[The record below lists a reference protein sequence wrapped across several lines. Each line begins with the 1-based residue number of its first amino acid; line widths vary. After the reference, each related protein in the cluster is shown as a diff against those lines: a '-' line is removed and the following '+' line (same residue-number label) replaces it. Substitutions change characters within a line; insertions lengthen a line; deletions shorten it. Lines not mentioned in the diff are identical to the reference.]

1 MANCR
6 AIHQAKLTSVTRA
19 SVMRKIVIFF
29 YIDALNSSFITPSIM
44 PFLSDLATDRY
55 YKELENVLGYSF
67 AMQSC
72 MLSGKYPEENNH
84 WMPYF
89 YSPENS
95 SMLFKT
101 FKKVGTVFPLDR
113 LPLIRHLTV
122 RQTRSFFLKDGV
134 HANNIPLRVID
145 KIALY
150 PYYYMCELP
159 FFYELAKILDKKYQ
173 VPLAYLGPPKTKR
186 PIYVPLLEHIKA
198 SHHENELIMTYDDML
213 DGIGHRFGPY
223 STECLHYAKS
233 VDRVLLSVYQKLKNV
248 FEKDFTFIV
257 FSDHGQCEQSHS
269 LDLLPKFGQ
278 KGLKFGDDYVC
289 FIDATLALFWPRNEA
304 VEEKMLNILGR
315 IGSGKVID
323 ENLQKKYHIRFNDT
337 RYGEIIFVLEP
348 GVTFFPNFFSPF
360 GSMKG
365 LHGYLPEEEVQKSFL
380 ISNKKLSLHLSHVK
394 DIADLLLNLF
404 S

>member
-6 AIHQAKLTSVTRA
+6 AIHQAKLTTVARA
-19 SVMRKIVIFF
+19 SVMRKKVIFF
-29 YIDALNSSFITPSIM
+29 YIDALNSSFLTPSIM
-44 PFLSDLATDRY
+44 PFLSDLATDHY

-67 AMQSC
+67 AIQSC

-101 FKKVGTVFPLDR
+101 FKKVGSILALDR
-113 LPLIRHLTV
+113 LPPLRHSTVGQIR
-122 RQTRSFFLKDGV
+122 RFLSKNGV
-134 HANNIPLRVID
+134 HPNNIPLHVID

-159 FFYELAKILDKKYQ
+159 FFHKLGERLEKRYQ
-173 VPLAYLGPPKTKR
+173 ASLTYLGPPKIKR
-186 PIYVPLLEHIKA
+186 HMYVPLLKHIKA
-198 SHHENELIMTYDDML
+198 SNHESELIIAYDDTL
-213 DGIGHRFGPY
+213 DGLGHRLGPY

-233 VDRVLLSVYQKLKNV
+233 LDRVLSVVYQKLKKI
-248 FEKDFTFIV
+248 FKKDFIFIA
-257 FSDHGQCEQSHS
+257 FSDHGQCEQSYN
-269 LDLLPKFGQ
+269 LNLLSELGK
-278 KGLKFGDDYVC
+278 KELKFGDDYVC
-289 FIDATLALFWPRNEA
+289 FIDATLALFWPKNEA
-304 VEEKMLNILGR
+304 VKEKMLNILGR
-315 IGSGKVID
+315 IGLGKVID
-323 ENLQKKYHIRFNDT
+323 ENLQKRYHIRFNDK

-380 ISNKKLSLHLSHVK
+380 ISNEKLSFHFSHVK
-394 DIADLLLNLF
+394 GSRNLLLNLF